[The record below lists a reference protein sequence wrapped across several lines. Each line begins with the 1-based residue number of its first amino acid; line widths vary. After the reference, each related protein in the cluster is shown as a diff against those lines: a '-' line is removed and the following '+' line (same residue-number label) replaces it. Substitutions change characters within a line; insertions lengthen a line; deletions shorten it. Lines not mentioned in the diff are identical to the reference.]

1 MYRCTARQAGFTM
14 VETLAALAIAAL
26 MIAGLVAMI
35 NTSLEDTRGQQAAL
49 YQAQMAKA
57 ARQLI
62 AQNSAALLSAAS
74 LTVPVVVPLSGSPY
88 QLATFLPTSVPQK
101 STNAYG
107 QTPCLLVYKNN
118 LGGLQGLLVTEG
130 GSVIPDPQLGYIAAN
145 SGEGGGSIPKTN
157 NASGAALGAFGA
169 WSVATPDPANLS
181 CSGTKTGVGHLASE
195 IFTGANQ
202 AQNTDYLYRVSV
214 PGDTSANAMQVPIIL
229 AQQTDYTACT
239 ATAGSIAADASS
251 NVVSCRNGEWE
262 PISSAHW
269 RAPVGAAAD
278 LGNLSKMPDPQ
289 LGDVAMTTNTGRAY
303 TFNGTAWQA
312 VAVDEQGDLNLG
324 NQQTVGASC
333 APNATDT
340 TPVTTDSTGRVL
352 SCQNGTWQTQSEI
365 LPASTATGC
374 VILMSSP
381 GAVDYA
387 QCSGQ
392 PAGAYTSGP
401 FSYNGTNGTY
411 SYSQTLNVKLT
422 KSGIVAISTWSHMN
436 DGTCNTTTPGARA
449 QLAQSIDIYATGSN
463 QSLAHTESQSA
474 TLTDDSGGIENSLT
488 QALTAGNYQAVVTTS
503 WATYDIIKTPWTS
516 SFCGQQG
523 QTVPNTPVAAGWS
536 LNSYY

>member
-1 MYRCTARQAGFTM
+1 
-14 VETLAALAIAAL
+14 
-26 MIAGLVAMI
+26 
-35 NTSLEDTRGQQAAL
+35 
-49 YQAQMAKA
+49 
-57 ARQLI
+57 
-62 AQNSAALLSAAS
+62 
-74 LTVPVVVPLSGSPY
+74 
-88 QLATFLPTSVPQK
+88 
-101 STNAYG
+101 
-107 QTPCLLVYKNN
+107 
-118 LGGLQGLLVTEG
+118 
-130 GSVIPDPQLGYIAAN
+130 
-145 SGEGGGSIPKTN
+145 
-157 NASGAALGAFGA
+157 
-169 WSVATPDPANLS
+169 VATPDPANLS